1 MPLCALLLFIH
12 LFICCLFLLFK
23 FSLFYPICFPF
34 LSCFLCL
41 WPLLRTSILN
51 FCIFLTFY
59 FLVDIFQISL
69 FLYVCPFYLSFFV
82 IKMFPF
88 LFLFSCVF
96 EHDPFLFSFLNICF
110 SFVSSFLLSFFNSS
124 WCEDSLRFDYPFS
137 SLFIFSIW
145 IFHFSRK
152 TWFFEFFPFLLSS
165 FFFLKKR
172 NGVAHLFLFF
182 IFQREKYSFVFSL
195 FVFSRFFHLFSPLLN
210 FFFLGHS
217 LSHCFVF
224 LYLSLLNL
232 FLYSCKSLQNSLFLF
247 SFSTKKLSFVC
258 ILFLGWKLLTFIC
271 AMFCL
276 FSVSWKMVSCVLF
289 FLNYPLWCSFSLFF

>member
-1 MPLCALLLFIH
+1 MTSFKDKY
-12 LFICCLFLLFK
+12 FEFLH
-23 FSLFYPICFPF
+23 
-34 LSCFLCL
+34 
-41 WPLLRTSILN
+41 
-51 FCIFLTFY
+51 FLTFY

-82 IKMFPF
+82 IKKFPF

-145 IFHFSRK
+145 ILHFFK
-152 TWFFEFFPFLLSS
+152 KNMIFEFFPFLLSS

-195 FVFSRFFHLFSPLLN
+195 FVFSRFFHLFSPFLN

-232 FLYSCKSLQNSLFLF
+232 FLYSCKRSA
-247 SFSTKKLSFVC
+247 KLSFFC
-258 ILFLGWKLLTFIC
+258 FLSPPKNSVL
-271 AMFCL
+271 
-276 FSVSWKMVSCVLF
+276 SVSFFWVGNFWHLF
-289 FLNYPLWCSFSLFF
+289 VQCFVFILSLEKWFLAFCF